1 MTRDAAVTGPE
12 LESLIRRGMQG
23 EAVDVIDALLRFE
36 LIVPSGSAVGPNFE
50 GFVPVLFDRG
60 ETSMLA
66 VFTSLELTA
75 RVSHQARFALTM
87 TGRDLVLRMPGG
99 HGVVVNPGHE
109 VGFELFPDAVQ
120 AVAARARGSAA
131 GR

>member
-1 MTRDAAVTGPE
+1 MTGPE
-12 LESLIRRGMQG
+12 LEALIRRGMQG
-23 EAVDVIDALLRFE
+23 EAVDVIGALLVAE
-36 LIVPSGSAVGPNFE
+36 LVVPSGGAVGPNFE

-60 ETSMLA
+60 ETPMLA
-66 VFTSLELTA
+66 VFTSLELTT

-87 TGRDLVLRMPGG
+87 TGRDLVLRMPRG
-99 HGVVVNPGHE
+99 HGLVVNPGHE

-120 AVAARARGSAA
+120 AVARRAEEDSP

>member
-1 MTRDAAVTGPE
+1 MTHDAAMTGPE
-12 LESLIRRGMQG
+12 LESLITRGMQG
-23 EAVDVIDALLRFE
+23 EAVDVIGALLRSE
-36 LIVPSGSAVGPNFE
+36 LVVPSGAAVGPSFE

-60 ETSMLA
+60 KTPMLA

-75 RVSHQARFALTM
+75 KVSHQARFALTM

-99 HGVVVNPGHE
+99 HGLVVNPGHE

-120 AVAARARGSAA
+120 AVAQRARGAT
-131 GR
+131 RER

>member
-1 MTRDAAVTGPE
+1 
-12 LESLIRRGMQG
+12 MQG
-23 EAVDVIDALLRFE
+23 EAVDIVGALLRSE
-36 LIVPSGSAVGPNFE
+36 LIVPSGGAVGSNFE

-60 ETSMLA
+60 ETPMLA

-75 RVSHQARFALTM
+75 KVSHQARFALTM

-99 HGVVVNPGHE
+99 HGLVVNPGHE

-120 AVAARARGSAA
+120 AVAQSARNAA
-131 GR
+131 PDR